1 MKNKEKLSITL
12 SPELI
17 EDIDEISKTRG
28 VRSRSEMIEKILR
41 EIVDKKKISK
51 AVLVWKTH
59 HIVGGAPTIL
69 IKAGNKTSLEFAVDR
84 LARLGITEILIA
96 VEGYMKEIFS
106 VLGDGSKYGV
116 RISYAPASRHLGN
129 AGIIKSN
136 QQFFEG
142 SQFLVL
148 SADIY
153 FDFKIEDLIKQHAA
167 GDSIATLS
175 LVTVP
180 DPQKFG
186 EAVLHKDKIVQFA
199 YKSRELKSHL
209 IMAGISVFS
218 PEIFSYLPH
227 HGDLETEVFSKLAA
241 EGKLGGFLF
250 KGTWIHL
257 HDREQVENLK
267 KHLKE

>member
-1 MKNKEKLSITL
+1 MKTKEKLSITL
-12 SPELI
+12 SKSLI
-17 EDIDEISKTRG
+17 KDLDRISEARG
-28 VRSRSEMIEKILR
+28 ARSRSDLIEQILNELLEKHR
-41 EIVDKKKISK
+41 IKK
-51 AVLVWKTH
+51 AVIVWKTH
-59 HIVGGAPTIL
+59 HIVGGTPTIL
-69 IKAGNKTSLEFAVDR
+69 IKIGKKTNIERVVEKLAGF
-84 LARLGITEILIA
+84 GITEILIGI
-96 VEGYMKEIFS
+96 EGYFKEIFS
-106 VLGDGSKYGV
+106 LLGDGSRFGV
-116 RISYAPASRHLGN
+116 RISYAPAAKHLGN
-129 AGIIKSN
+129 SGIIKSN

-153 FDFKIEDLIKQHAA
+153 FDFKIEDLIKQHSA

-227 HGDLETEVFSKLAA
+227 HGDLETEVFPKLAA
-241 EGKLGGFLF
+241 EGKLGGFIF
-250 KGTWIHL
+250 KGTWVHL

-267 KHLKE
+267 RELKE